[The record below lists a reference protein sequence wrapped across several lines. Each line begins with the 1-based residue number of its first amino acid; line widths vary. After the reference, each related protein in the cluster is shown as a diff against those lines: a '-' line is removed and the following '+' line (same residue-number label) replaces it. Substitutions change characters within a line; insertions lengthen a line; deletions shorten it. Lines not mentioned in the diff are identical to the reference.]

1 MTVQYKKPDLF
12 LTMPHACSYLDDCT
26 ATTLFVD
33 PKYECQKKI
42 FSRFMQLGFRRS
54 GNLVYRPHC
63 DNCQACI
70 SVRIPVNKFFTS
82 RSQKRT
88 LQRNQDIE
96 LIKTKAKYNEEHFQL
111 YCRYQESRHPG
122 GDMANTDPA
131 KYMEFLLTGHTETWF
146 YEMRLKRGKEQKVG
160 KLLGVAVI
168 DELIDGISAVYTF
181 FDPGEHKRALGVFAI
196 LQEIGLAKKA
206 GLAYVYLGYWIKD
219 CQKMS
224 YKKNYRPLEGFT
236 EGKWASLEGNAPPG
250 FVSSFAKT

>member
-1 MTVQYKKPDLF
+1 MTAQYNKPSLF
-12 LTMPHACSYLDDCT
+12 LTMPHACSYLDDCI

-33 PKYECQKKI
+33 PKYECRKKV

-63 DNCQACI
+63 ENCQACI
-70 SVRIPVNKFFTS
+70 SVRIPVNDFHAS

-96 LIKTKAKYNEEHFQL
+96 LIKTKAKYNEDHFQL
-111 YCRYQESRHPG
+111 YCRYQENRHPG

-146 YEMRLKRGKEQKVG
+146 YEMRLKSDTGQNPG

-168 DELIDGISAVYTF
+168 DELVDGISAVYTF

-196 LQEIGLAKKA
+196 LQEIELAKTA
-206 GLAYVYLGYWIKD
+206 GLPHVYLGYWIKD

-224 YKKNYRPLEGFT
+224 YKMNYRPLEGFS
-236 EGKWASLEGNAPPG
+236 EGNWASLEGKTPPDD
-250 FVSSFAKT
+250 VASFTET